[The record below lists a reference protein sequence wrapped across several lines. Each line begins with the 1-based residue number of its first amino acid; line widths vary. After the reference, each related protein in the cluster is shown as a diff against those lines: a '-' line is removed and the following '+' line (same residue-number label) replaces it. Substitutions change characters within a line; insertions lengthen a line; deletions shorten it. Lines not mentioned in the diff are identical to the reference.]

1 MKVVLDVF
9 GGDNAPEEI
18 IKGAV
23 ASLDERSDFNLVLV
37 GKQEVINEL
46 LVKYELKSRERVEIV
61 DAQDVITN
69 DDVPTE
75 AIRRKKESSLVV
87 SFKTLN
93 NDPECVALISA
104 GSSGAVLTGGMLLV
118 KRIKGVTRAA
128 LTPLLPTVKGGFVV
142 LVDCG
147 ANADCKPQM
156 LVQFAHFGKAMAKA
170 YLGIQNPKIGL
181 LSNGTEDKKGN
192 ALNVETFPLLKEE
205 ANINFVGNM
214 EAREILSGDYDVVV
228 ADGFSGNIALKGC
241 EGTALAFMSILKNA
255 ILNGGL
261 RAKIG
266 YLLMKPVFKVVKKTL
281 DYNDYGGAVLLG
293 LQKIVIKAHGS
304 SKAKSI
310 KAAILQAVTLNER
323 SIIAEVTKN
332 LTENV
337 KGGEES
343 V

>member
-1 MKVVLDVF
+1 MKIILDVF
-9 GGDNAPEEI
+9 GGDNAPYEI
-18 IKGAV
+18 VKGALQ
-23 ASLDERSDFNLVLV
+23 AINEKDGFNLVLV
-37 GKQEVINEL
+37 GKIEEIEALLNEFS
-46 LVKYELKSRERVEIV
+46 YHGDRIEII
-61 DAQDVITN
+61 DARDVITN

-75 AIRRKKESSLVV
+75 AIRRKKDSSLVCA
-87 SFKTLN
+87 FKTLSS
-93 NDPECVALISA
+93 DPECVALISA

-128 LTPLLPTVKGGFVV
+128 LAPLLPTVKGGFVT

-147 ANADCKPQM
+147 ANAECKPQM

-170 YLGIQNPKIGL
+170 YMGIQNPRIGL

-192 ALNVETFPLLKEE
+192 NLNVETFPLLKQE
-205 ANINFVGNM
+205 NGLNFVGNM
-214 EAREILSGDYDVVV
+214 EAREMLSGDYDVIV

-241 EGTALAFMSILKNA
+241 EGTALAFMTILKNA
-255 ILNGGL
+255 IMNGGL
-261 RAKIG
+261 RAKLG

-281 DYNDYGGAVLLG
+281 DYNDYGGAVLVG

-310 KAAILQAVTLNER
+310 AASINQAVTLHTR
-323 SIIAEVTKN
+323 GIIEEITKS

-337 KGGEES
+337 EQNENA
-343 V
+343 

>member
-1 MKVVLDVF
+1 MKIILDVF
-9 GGDNAPEEI
+9 GGDNAPYEI
-18 IKGAV
+18 VKGAV
-23 ASLDERSDFNLVLV
+23 QSINERDGFNLVLV
-37 GKQEVINEL
+37 GKIEEIQALLNEFN
-46 LVKYELKSRERVEIV
+46 YQGDRIEII
-61 DAQDVITN
+61 DAGDVITN

-75 AIRRKKESSLVV
+75 AIRRKKDSSLVCA
-87 SFKTLN
+87 FKTLS

-128 LTPLLPTVKGGFVV
+128 LAPLLPTVKGGFVT

-147 ANADCKPQM
+147 ANAECKPQM

-170 YLGIQNPKIGL
+170 YMGIQNPRIGL

-192 ALNVETFPLLKEE
+192 NLNVETFPLLKEE
-205 ANINFVGNM
+205 RGLNFVGNM
-214 EAREILSGDYDVVV
+214 EAREMLSGDYDVIV

-241 EGTALAFMSILKNA
+241 EGTALAFMTILENA
-255 ILNGGL
+255 IINGGF
-261 RAKIG
+261 RAKLG

-281 DYNDYGGAVLLG
+281 DYNDYGGAVLVG

-310 KAAILQAVTLNER
+310 VAAINQAVALHERGIIEEITKSLTDNVEQNEN
-323 SIIAEVTKN
+323 T
-332 LTENV
+332 
-337 KGGEES
+337 
-343 V
+343 

>member
-1 MKVVLDVF
+1 MKIVLDAY
-9 GGDNAPEEI
+9 GGDNAPYEI
-18 IKGAV
+18 VKGAV
-23 ASLDERSDFNLVLV
+23 NAINENDGFSIVLV
-37 GKQEVINEL
+37 GKKNEIEKL
-46 LVKYELKSRERVEIV
+46 LIEFGYNGGRIEII

-75 AIRRKKESSLVV
+75 AIRRKKDSSLGC
-87 SFKTLN
+87 SFRALN
-93 NDPECVALISA
+93 SDPECVALISA

-128 LTPLLPTVKGGFVV
+128 LAPLLPTVKGGFVT

-147 ANADCKPQM
+147 ANAECKPQM

-170 YLGIQNPKIGL
+170 YMGIQNPRIGL

-192 ALNVETFPLLKEE
+192 LLNTEVFPLLKDEKG
-205 ANINFVGNM
+205 INFVGNM

-241 EGTALAFMSILKNA
+241 EGTALAFMTILKNA
-255 ILNGGL
+255 IMEGGL

-266 YLLMKPVFKVVKKTL
+266 YLLMKPVFKKVKKTL
-281 DYNDYGGAVLLG
+281 DYNDYGGAVLVG
-293 LQKIVIKAHGS
+293 LHKIVIKAHGS

-310 KAAILQAVTLNER
+310 SAAIMQAVTLHNRE
-323 SIIAEVTKN
+323 IISEVTKS
-332 LTENV
+332 LIQDSEENN
-337 KGGEES
+337 EAL
-343 V
+343 

>member
-1 MKVVLDVF
+1 MKIVLDVF

-18 IKGAV
+18 VKGAV
-23 ASLDERSDFNLVLV
+23 QALKENDGFKLVLV
-37 GKQEVINEL
+37 GKQEEINAL
-46 LVKYELKSRERVEIV
+46 LTKYEYSGDRVEII
-61 DAQDVITN
+61 DARDVITN

-75 AIRRKKESSLVV
+75 AIRRKKDSSLVV
-87 SFKTLN
+87 SFKTLTS
-93 NDPECVALISA
+93 DEECVALISA

-128 LTPLLPTVKGGFVV
+128 LAPLLPTVKGGFVT

-147 ANADCKPQM
+147 ANAECKPQM
-156 LVQFAHFGKAMAKA
+156 LVQFAHFGRAMATS
-170 YLGIQNPKIGL
+170 YMGIQNPRIGL

-192 ALNVETFPLLKEE
+192 QLNTETFPLLKAEKGL
-205 ANINFVGNM
+205 NFVGNM

-241 EGTALAFMSILKNA
+241 EGTALAFMTILKNA
-255 ILNGGL
+255 IMEGGL

-266 YLLMKPVFKVVKKTL
+266 YLLMKPVFKKVKKTL
-281 DYNDYGGAVLLG
+281 DYNDYGGAVLVG

-310 KAAILQAVTLNER
+310 CAAILQAVTLHNR
-323 SIIAEVTKN
+323 GIIDEVTKA
-332 LTENV
+332 LTLEDKVDN
-337 KGGEES
+337 E
-343 V
+343 

>member
-1 MKVVLDVF
+1 MKVVLDVY

-18 IKGAV
+18 VKGAV
-23 ASLDERSDFNLVLV
+23 NALNNNEGFNLVLV
-37 GKQEVINEL
+37 GKTQEIKAL
-46 LVKYELKSRERVEIV
+46 LSKYEYTGDRIEIV
-61 DAQDVITN
+61 EASDVITN

-93 NDPECVALISA
+93 TDPDCVALISA

-128 LTPLLPTVKGGFVV
+128 LAPLLPTVKGGFVT

-147 ANADCKPQM
+147 ANAECKAPM
-156 LVQFAHFGKAMAKA
+156 LVQFAHFGRAMSTA
-170 YLGIQNPKIGL
+170 YMGIQNPRIGL

-192 ALNVETFPLLKEE
+192 LLNTEAFPLLKQEE
-205 ANINFVGNM
+205 GLNFVGNM

-241 EGTALAFMSILKNA
+241 EGTALAFMTILKNA
-255 ILNGGL
+255 IMEGGL

-266 YLLMKPVFKVVKKTL
+266 YLLMKPVFKKVKKTL
-281 DYNDYGGAVLLG
+281 DYNDYGGAVLVG
-293 LQKIVIKAHGS
+293 LQKIVIKSHGS

-310 KAAILQAVTLNER
+310 SAAIMQAVTLHNR
-323 SIIAEVTKN
+323 GIIDEVTKA
-332 LTENV
+332 LVKEEKVEN
-337 KGGEES
+337 ETL
-343 V
+343 

>member
-1 MKVVLDVF
+1 MKIVLDVF

-18 IKGAV
+18 VKGAV
-23 ASLDERSDFNLVLV
+23 QALKENDGFKLVLV
-37 GKQEVINEL
+37 GKQEEINAL
-46 LVKYELKSRERVEIV
+46 LTKYEYSGDRVEII
-61 DAQDVITN
+61 DARDVITN

-75 AIRRKKESSLVV
+75 AIRRKKDSSLVV
-87 SFKTLN
+87 SFKTLTS
-93 NDPECVALISA
+93 DEECVALISA

-128 LTPLLPTVKGGFVV
+128 LAPLLPTVKGGFVT

-147 ANADCKPQM
+147 ANAECKPQM
-156 LVQFAHFGKAMAKA
+156 LVQFAHFGRAMATS
-170 YLGIQNPKIGL
+170 YMGIQNPRIGL

-192 ALNVETFPLLKEE
+192 QLNTETFPLLKAEKGL
-205 ANINFVGNM
+205 NFVGNM

-241 EGTALAFMSILKNA
+241 EGTALAFMTILKNA
-255 ILNGGL
+255 IMEGGL

-266 YLLMKPVFKVVKKTL
+266 YLLMKPVFKKVKKTL
-281 DYNDYGGAVLLG
+281 DYNDYGGAVLVG

-310 KAAILQAVTLNER
+310 CAAILQAVTLHNR
-323 SIIAEVTKN
+323 GIIDEVTKA
-332 LTENV
+332 LTLDDKVGNE
-337 KGGEES
+337 
-343 V
+343 

>member
-1 MKVVLDVF
+1 MKIVLDVF

-18 IKGAV
+18 VKGAV
-23 ASLDERSDFNLVLV
+23 QALKENDGFNLVLV
-37 GKQEVINEL
+37 GKQEEINAL
-46 LVKYELKSRERVEIV
+46 LTKYEYSGDRVEII
-61 DAQDVITN
+61 DARDVITN

-75 AIRRKKESSLVV
+75 AIRRKKDSSLVV
-87 SFKTLN
+87 SFKTLTS
-93 NDPECVALISA
+93 DEECVALISA

-128 LTPLLPTVKGGFVV
+128 LAPLLPTVNGGFVT

-147 ANADCKPQM
+147 ANAECKPQM
-156 LVQFAHFGKAMAKA
+156 LVQFAHFGRAMATS
-170 YLGIQNPKIGL
+170 YMGIQNPRIGL

-192 ALNVETFPLLKEE
+192 QLNTETFPLLKAEKGL
-205 ANINFVGNM
+205 NFVGNM

-241 EGTALAFMSILKNA
+241 EGTALAFMTILKNA
-255 ILNGGL
+255 IMEGGL

-266 YLLMKPVFKVVKKTL
+266 YLLMKPVFKKVKKTL
-281 DYNDYGGAVLLG
+281 DYNDYGGAVLVG

-310 KAAILQAVTLNER
+310 CAAILQAVTLHNR
-323 SIIAEVTKN
+323 GIIDEVTKA
-332 LTENV
+332 LTLDDKVDNE
-337 KGGEES
+337 
-343 V
+343 

>member
-1 MKVVLDVF
+1 MKVVLDVY

-18 IKGAV
+18 VKGAV
-23 ASLDERSDFNLVLV
+23 NALNNNEGFNLVLV
-37 GKQEVINEL
+37 GKTQEIKAL
-46 LVKYELKSRERVEIV
+46 LSKYEYTGDRIEIV
-61 DAQDVITN
+61 EASDVITN

-93 NDPECVALISA
+93 TDPDCVALISA

-128 LTPLLPTVKGGFVV
+128 LAPLLPTVKGGFVT

-147 ANADCKPQM
+147 ANAECKAPM
-156 LVQFAHFGKAMAKA
+156 LVQFAHFGRAMATA
-170 YLGIQNPKIGL
+170 YMGIQNPRIGL

-192 ALNVETFPLLKEE
+192 LLNTEAFPLLKQEE
-205 ANINFVGNM
+205 GLNFVGNM

-241 EGTALAFMSILKNA
+241 EGTALAFMTILKNA
-255 ILNGGL
+255 IMEGGL

-266 YLLMKPVFKVVKKTL
+266 YLLMKPVFKKVKKTL
-281 DYNDYGGAVLLG
+281 DYNDYGGAVLVG

-310 KAAILQAVTLNER
+310 SAAIMQAVTLHNR
-323 SIIAEVTKN
+323 GIIDEVTKA
-332 LTENV
+332 LVKEEKVEN
-337 KGGEES
+337 ETL
-343 V
+343 

>member
-1 MKVVLDVF
+1 MKIVLDVF

-18 IKGAV
+18 VKGAV
-23 ASLDERSDFNLVLV
+23 QALKENDGFKIVLV
-37 GKQEVINEL
+37 GKQEEINAL
-46 LVKYELKSRERVEIV
+46 LTKYEYSGDRVEII
-61 DAQDVITN
+61 DARYVITN

-75 AIRRKKESSLVV
+75 AIRRKKDSSLVV
-87 SFKTLN
+87 SFKTLTS
-93 NDPECVALISA
+93 DEECVALISA

-128 LTPLLPTVKGGFVV
+128 LAPLLPTVKGGFVT

-147 ANADCKPQM
+147 ANAECKPQM
-156 LVQFAHFGKAMAKA
+156 LVQFAHFGRAMATS
-170 YLGIQNPKIGL
+170 YMGIQNPRIGL

-192 ALNVETFPLLKEE
+192 QLNTETFPLLKAEKGL
-205 ANINFVGNM
+205 NFVGNM

-241 EGTALAFMSILKNA
+241 EGTALAFMTILKNA
-255 ILNGGL
+255 IMEGGL

-266 YLLMKPVFKVVKKTL
+266 YLLMKPVFKKVKKTL
-281 DYNDYGGAVLLG
+281 DYNDYGGAVLVG

-310 KAAILQAVTLNER
+310 CAAILQAVTLHNR
-323 SIIAEVTKN
+323 GIIDEVTKA
-332 LTENV
+332 LTLDDKVDNE
-337 KGGEES
+337 
-343 V
+343 

>member
-1 MKVVLDVF
+1 MKIVLDVF

-18 IKGAV
+18 VKGAV
-23 ASLDERSDFNLVLV
+23 QALKENDGFNLVLV
-37 GKQEVINEL
+37 GKQEEINAL
-46 LVKYELKSRERVEIV
+46 LTKYEYSGDRVEII
-61 DAQDVITN
+61 DARDVITN

-75 AIRRKKESSLVV
+75 AIRRKKDSSLVV
-87 SFKTLN
+87 SFKTLTS
-93 NDPECVALISA
+93 DEECVALISA

-128 LTPLLPTVKGGFVV
+128 LAPLLPTVKGGFVT

-147 ANADCKPQM
+147 ANAECKPQM
-156 LVQFAHFGKAMAKA
+156 LVQFAHFGRAMATS
-170 YLGIQNPKIGL
+170 YMGIQNPRIGL

-192 ALNVETFPLLKEE
+192 QLNTETFPLLKAEKGL
-205 ANINFVGNM
+205 NFVGNM

-241 EGTALAFMSILKNA
+241 EGTALAFMTILKNA
-255 ILNGGL
+255 IMEGGL

-266 YLLMKPVFKVVKKTL
+266 YLLMKPVFKKVKKTL
-281 DYNDYGGAVLLG
+281 DYNDYGGAVLVG

-310 KAAILQAVTLNER
+310 CAAILQAVTLHNR
-323 SIIAEVTKN
+323 GIIDEVTKA
-332 LTENV
+332 LTLDDKVDNE
-337 KGGEES
+337 
-343 V
+343 

>member
-1 MKVVLDVF
+1 MKIVLDAY
-9 GGDNAPEEI
+9 GGDNAPYEI
-18 IKGAV
+18 VKGAV
-23 ASLDERSDFNLVLV
+23 NAINENDGFSIVLV
-37 GKQEVINEL
+37 GKKNEIEKL
-46 LVKYELKSRERVEIV
+46 LIKFAYNGDRIEII

-75 AIRRKKESSLVV
+75 AIRRKKDSSLVC
-87 SFKTLN
+87 SFRALN
-93 NDPECVALISA
+93 SDPECVALISA

-128 LTPLLPTVKGGFVV
+128 LAPLLPTVKGGFVT

-147 ANADCKPQM
+147 ANAECKPQM

-170 YLGIQNPKIGL
+170 YMGIQNPRIGL

-192 ALNVETFPLLKEE
+192 LLNTEVFPLLKDEKG
-205 ANINFVGNM
+205 INFVGNM

-241 EGTALAFMSILKNA
+241 EGTALAFMTILKNA
-255 ILNGGL
+255 IMESGL

-266 YLLMKPVFKVVKKTL
+266 YLLMKPVFKKVKKTL
-281 DYNDYGGAVLLG
+281 DYNDYGGAVLVG

-310 KAAILQAVTLNER
+310 SAAIMQAVTLHNRE
-323 SIIAEVTKN
+323 IISEVTKS
-332 LTENV
+332 LIQDSEENN
-337 KGGEES
+337 EAL
-343 V
+343 

>member
-1 MKVVLDVF
+1 MKIVLDAY
-9 GGDNAPEEI
+9 GGDNAPYEI
-18 IKGAV
+18 VKGAV
-23 ASLDERSDFNLVLV
+23 NALNENDGFSLILI
-37 GKQEVINEL
+37 GKKEEIESLLNEFG
-46 LVKYELKSRERVEIV
+46 YSGDRVEII
-61 DAQDVITN
+61 DARDVITN

-75 AIRRKKESSLVV
+75 AIRRKKDSSLVS
-87 SFKTLN
+87 SFRALN
-93 NDPECVALISA
+93 NDPDSVALISA

-128 LTPLLPTVKGGFVV
+128 LAPLLPTVKGGFVT

-147 ANADCKPQM
+147 ANAECKPQM

-170 YLGIQNPKIGL
+170 YMGVQNPRIGL

-192 ALNVETFPLLKEE
+192 LLNMDVFPLLKAEKG
-205 ANINFVGNM
+205 INFVGNM

-241 EGTALAFMSILKNA
+241 EGTALAFMTILKNA
-255 ILNGGL
+255 ILEGGL

-266 YLLMKPVFKVVKKTL
+266 YLLMKPVFKKVKKTL
-281 DYNDYGGAVLLG
+281 DYNDYGGAVLVG

-310 KAAILQAVTLNER
+310 SAAIMQAVTLHNR
-323 SIIAEVTKN
+323 DIISEVTRS
-332 LTENV
+332 LTQDQELTN
-337 KGGEES
+337 ETI
-343 V
+343 

>member
-1 MKVVLDVF
+1 MKVVLDVY

-18 IKGAV
+18 VKGAV
-23 ASLDERSDFNLVLV
+23 NALNNNEGFNLVLV
-37 GKQEVINEL
+37 GKTQEIKAL
-46 LVKYELKSRERVEIV
+46 LSKYEYTGNRIEIV
-61 DAQDVITN
+61 EASDVITN

-93 NDPECVALISA
+93 TDPDCVALISA

-128 LTPLLPTVKGGFVV
+128 LAPLLPTVKGGFVT

-147 ANADCKPQM
+147 ANAECKAPM
-156 LVQFAHFGKAMAKA
+156 LVQFAHFGRAMATA
-170 YLGIQNPKIGL
+170 YMGIQNPRIGL

-192 ALNVETFPLLKEE
+192 LLNTEVFPLLKDEKG
-205 ANINFVGNM
+205 INFVGNM

-241 EGTALAFMSILKNA
+241 EGTALAFMTILKNA
-255 ILNGGL
+255 IMEGGL

-266 YLLMKPVFKVVKKTL
+266 YLLMKPVFKKVKKTL
-281 DYNDYGGAVLLG
+281 DYNDYGGAVLVG

-310 KAAILQAVTLNER
+310 SAAIMQAVTLHNRE
-323 SIIAEVTKN
+323 IISEVTKSLIQDSEDN
-332 LTENV
+332 NEAL
-337 KGGEES
+337 
-343 V
+343 

>member
-1 MKVVLDVF
+1 MKVVLDVY

-18 IKGAV
+18 VKGAV
-23 ASLDERSDFNLVLV
+23 NALNNNEGFNLVLV
-37 GKQEVINEL
+37 GKTQEIKAL
-46 LVKYELKSRERVEIV
+46 LSKYEYTGDRIEIV
-61 DAQDVITN
+61 EASDVITN

-93 NDPECVALISA
+93 TDPDCVALISA

-128 LTPLLPTVKGGFVV
+128 LAPLLPTVKGGFVT

-147 ANADCKPQM
+147 ANAECKAPM
-156 LVQFAHFGKAMAKA
+156 LVQFAHFGRAMATA
-170 YLGIQNPKIGL
+170 YMGIQNPRIGL

-192 ALNVETFPLLKEE
+192 LLNTEVFPLLKQEE
-205 ANINFVGNM
+205 GLNFVGNM

-241 EGTALAFMSILKNA
+241 EGTALAFMTILKNA
-255 ILNGGL
+255 IMEGGL

-266 YLLMKPVFKVVKKTL
+266 YLLMKPVFKKVKKTL
-281 DYNDYGGAVLLG
+281 DYNDYGGAVLVG

-310 KAAILQAVTLNER
+310 SAAIMQAVTLHNR
-323 SIIAEVTKN
+323 GIIDEVTKA
-332 LTENV
+332 LVKEEKVEN
-337 KGGEES
+337 ETL
-343 V
+343 

>member
-1 MKVVLDVF
+1 MKIVLDAY
-9 GGDNAPEEI
+9 GGDNAPYEI

-23 ASLDERSDFNLVLV
+23 DALNNNGGFNIILV
-37 GKQEVINEL
+37 GKKEEIENLLNEFG
-46 LVKYELKSRERVEIV
+46 YNGDRIEII
-61 DAQDVITN
+61 DARDVITN

-75 AIRRKKESSLVV
+75 AIRRKKDSSLVT
-87 SFKTLN
+87 SFRTLN
-93 NDPECVALISA
+93 TDHECVALISA

-128 LTPLLPTVKGGFVV
+128 LAPLLPTVKGGFVT

-147 ANADCKPQM
+147 ANAECKPHM
-156 LVQFAHFGKAMAKA
+156 LVQFALFGKAMAKA
-170 YLGIQNPKIGL
+170 YMGIQNPKIGL

-192 ALNVETFPLLKEE
+192 LLNTEAFPLLKEE
-205 ANINFVGNM
+205 KGVNFVGNM

-241 EGTALAFMSILKNA
+241 EGTALAFLTILKNA
-255 ILNGGL
+255 IMEGGL

-266 YLLMKPVFKVVKKTL
+266 YLLMKPVFKKVKKTL
-281 DYNDYGGAVLLG
+281 DYNDYGGAVLVG

-310 KAAILQAVTLNER
+310 SAAIMQAVALHTRDIISEITQSLTQDQELKDE
-323 SIIAEVTKN
+323 SI
-332 LTENV
+332 
-337 KGGEES
+337 
-343 V
+343 